1 MAGIGEERSV
11 EEVLNEG
18 YTLDIGK
25 AFSTGWET
33 FKAGA
38 GLFIAWA
45 ALTLVAVTIC
55 GSLKVAGSLV
65 AGYVVMPFAIAGF
78 LSAAFSLMKTGK
90 LEFEDF
96 TKVFQRFGEI
106 IVVGILIALI
116 ASIGFVLCILPG
128 IYAKIAMVFAF
139 PLVIAK
145 GVPAVDAIKAS
156 FNVVNKNFVEVLLLV
171 LALFGVGL
179 AGLLLCGV
187 GLLVAMPLIYCI
199 VAAAYVQVFGLEG
212 EAPVQAPESGTGL

>member
-11 EEVLNEG
+11 EEVLSEG
-18 YTLDIGK
+18 YSLDIGK

-38 GLFIAWA
+38 GLFIAWTV
-45 ALTLVAVTIC
+45 LTWVVIGVC
-55 GSLKVAGSLV
+55 GLLKTPGALV

-78 LSAAFSLMKTGK
+78 LSGAFTLMKTGTVQ
-90 LEFEDF
+90 FDDF

-116 ASIGFVLCILPG
+116 ASIGFMLCILPG
-128 IYAKIAMVFAF
+128 IYVKIAMFFAM
-139 PLVIAK
+139 PLVVAR

-156 FNVVNKNFVEVLLLV
+156 FNVANKNLVEVLLV
-171 LALFGVGL
+171 ALACFGIL
-179 AGLLLCGV
+179 IAGALLCGI
-187 GLLVAMPLIYCI
+187 GLLVATPLVYCI
-199 VAAAYVQVFGLEG
+199 MAAAYVQVFGLAG
-212 EAPVQAPESGTGL
+212 EAPVQAPETTPGQ